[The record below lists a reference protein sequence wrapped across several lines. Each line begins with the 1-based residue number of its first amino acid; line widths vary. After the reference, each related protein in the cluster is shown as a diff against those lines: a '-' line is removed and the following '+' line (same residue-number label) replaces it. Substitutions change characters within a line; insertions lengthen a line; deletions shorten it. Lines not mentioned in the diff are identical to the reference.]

1 MGGLEE
7 QQFPTDR
14 DLILA
19 IFRAVGALAL
29 KLTGER
35 LIVSVGD
42 PAGPNYMQLYNSPS
56 FTTWKIPTSECQS
69 TEEGQ
74 EDPYRS
80 ATLRCIET

>member
-1 MGGLEE
+1 MATPEK

-56 FTTWKIPTSECQS
+56 FTTWKIQS
-69 TEEGQ
+69 TEEKQ
-74 EDPYRS
+74 EDPCRS